1 MNEEVIIMP
10 TEEEREQAKQE
21 FKELLK
27 WSRTLDSK
35 QIDFL
40 CDSGFYNNAMRGY
53 LIATAKNAGFTK
65 EQTEELL
72 SGLNNALSD
81 LNKADAE
88 AVNDNY

>member
-1 MNEEVIIMP
+1 MDIILP
-10 TEEEREQAKQE
+10 TDEEREQAKQE
-21 FKELLK
+21 FKELLH
-27 WSRTLDSK
+27 WSRTLDKK

-72 SGLNNALSD
+72 SGLSWALSE

-88 AVNDNY
+88 KVNEKF